1 LKTTHLQQGAQ
12 AEAACCHYLK
22 RQGLSLIKKNFH
34 CRLGEIDLIM
44 LDNKVL
50 TFVEVRY
57 RKNNL
62 FGGGEASV
70 TLKKQ
75 NKIRFTA
82 ELYLQQNPKYQNAR
96 FDVVAMA
103 PTTQSNTYQK
113 TVNNYTFNW
122 IKNAF

>member
-1 LKTTHLQQGAQ
+1 MKAAHLQQGKQ

-22 RQGLSLIKKNFH
+22 QQGLSLVEKNFH
-34 CRLGEIDLIM
+34 SRLGEIDLIM
-44 LDNKVL
+44 LDDNVL

-62 FGGGEASV
+62 FGGAEASV

-75 NKIRFTA
+75 NKIRLTA
-82 ELYLQQNPKYQNAR
+82 EFYLQRNPKYKNAR
-96 FDVVAMA
+96 FDVVAMS
-103 PTTQSNTYQK
+103 PTTQSSTFQQ
-113 TVNNYTFNW
+113 TVDNYTFNW

>member
-1 LKTTHLQQGAQ
+1 MKAAHLQQGTQ
-12 AEAACCHYLK
+12 AEAACCDFLK
-22 RQGLSLIKKNFH
+22 QQGLSFIEKNFH

-44 LDNKVL
+44 LDNNTL
-50 TFVEVRY
+50 TFIEVRY

-75 NKIRFTA
+75 KKIRLTA
-82 ELYLQQNPKYQNAR
+82 ELYLQKNPKYQNAR
-96 FDVVAMA
+96 FDVVAMS
-103 PTTQSNTYQK
+103 PTTQSSTYHQ